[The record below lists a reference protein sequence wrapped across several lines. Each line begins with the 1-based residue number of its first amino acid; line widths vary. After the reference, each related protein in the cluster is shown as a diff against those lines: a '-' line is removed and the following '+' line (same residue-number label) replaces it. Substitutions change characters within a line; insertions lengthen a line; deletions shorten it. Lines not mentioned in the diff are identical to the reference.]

1 MIAMINTKISMK
13 TNTKKIVMTTN
24 TNKIN
29 TIVEQVVSDGSDII
43 NLIKITPGSYSF
55 TNPTTKITKTLPHDV
70 EVFVGGYAVN
80 SEWAPGVE
88 YNIGAIVT
96 IGSYTYRCITAHTS
110 AISFYSDISNW
121 SFFIGNIRLKKDS
134 YQVHNVTEH
143 SESPEGDIDFD
154 AEFTVD
160 GLTKQIQLTTPV
172 AFGTQV
178 TVIKRSLIPWDGKYN
193 TINIRLDDNK
203 IAGFLRATPGIW
215 YTGQTK
221 YGNTISNVDRSFDST
236 NATFDNGTTTFD
248 RG

>member
-1 MIAMINTKISMK
+1 M
-13 TNTKKIVMTTN
+13 
-24 TNKIN
+24 
-29 TIVEQVVSDGSDII
+29 VSDGSDII